1 MIKTRILALFLLII
15 CIAFLSGCGA
25 GLDEKN
31 HAGGVQVALEST
43 ENRCSGEFYHP
54 LPFSD
59 DQIID
64 IKSVGDNFILIGRVT
79 SGYHDYYLD
88 HPSFIAIKHIDVSFI
103 ETAKFKEYKDAELI
117 FTARG
122 GSDTGNYE
130 FPYLLYYNPN
140 TEELRREDLFL
151 ALSQQEDIVFGK
163 NGWKQIL
170 SNIEIQDTAAVFE
183 FKPAAGEVLAGG
195 RRLPCTTV
203 RYDEQSNDLVFS
215 FLNVELADNLIDK
228 TIHESPGLKYVKEIR
243 IEQLTGRPGVNQNSP
258 QLPMVSARIAL
269 AGKPL
274 YNAAASHTEGSINE
288 GTDICTVRFK

>member
-1 MIKTRILALFLLII
+1 MIKTRILALFILII

-54 LPFSD
+54 LTFPGE
-59 DQIID
+59 QVTQ
-64 IKSVGDNFILIGRVT
+64 IKSVGDNFILIDRVI
-79 SGYHDYYLD
+79 SSDYDYYLD
-88 HPSFIAIKHIDVSFI
+88 HPSFIGIKHIISFI
-103 ETAKFKEYKDAELI
+103 ETAQFKEYSGGELR

-151 ALSQQEDIVFGK
+151 TLNQQEDIVFGK

-170 SNIEIQDTAAVFE
+170 SNIEIQDTAAIFE

-195 RRLPCTTV
+195 RRLPCTTI
-203 RYDEQSNDLVFS
+203 RYDEQSNDLMFS

-243 IEQLTGRPGVNQNSP
+243 IEQLTGRPGVNQNTP